1 MIQGGEV
8 VRNMGMQTDFILPA
22 ICAMIYGIARYVKPE
37 GGRHGTV
44 QHINRGR

>member
-8 VRNMGMQTDFILPA
+8 VRNMGRRMDFILLVM
-22 ICAMIYGIARYVKPE
+22 CAMIYGMARYVKPE